1 MKVTDVE
8 TGGFCQP
15 MLRLIC
21 LLLPKVIICD
31 SQILIVIVALCV
43 KTCCSFST
51 EKPQRKWVSALDY
64 TSFCWLSWTKRIT
77 VAAQCA
83 TNCWFLT
90 SVSLASCYRHV
101 SVSTVLLMLNLCH
114 VVLLKNIYTLT
125 KLLSSL
131 SYDSVFCSG
140 MGSNCGHKYSV
151 LVNQDL

>member
-51 EKPQRKWVSALDY
+51 ETAEA
-64 TSFCWLSWTKRIT
+64 TKE
-77 VAAQCA
+77 
-83 TNCWFLT
+83 
-90 SVSLASCYRHV
+90 V
-101 SVSTVLLMLNLCH
+101 SVSVGLHFLLL
-114 VVLLKNIYTLT
+114 VVLNKENHCCSTVCD
-125 KLLSSL
+125 KLLIPHQRL
-131 SYDSVFCSG
+131 PG
-140 MGSNCGHKYSV
+140 IM
-151 LVNQDL
+151 L